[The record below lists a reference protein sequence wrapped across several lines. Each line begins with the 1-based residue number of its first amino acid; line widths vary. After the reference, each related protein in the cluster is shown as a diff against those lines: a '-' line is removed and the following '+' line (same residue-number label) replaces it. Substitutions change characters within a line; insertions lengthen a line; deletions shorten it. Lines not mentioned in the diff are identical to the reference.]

1 MPRFEE
7 HYPST
12 ESYWRSI
19 ILFGRNAASFKFALG
34 HSLLKLAAN
43 GESFISLDDL
53 AEPFSAAIARHIAV
67 VDKQGTSPT
76 STFLN
81 AVRAFNRGEIN
92 KDELNA
98 VTTRRGFDNVIDAF
112 HVVGPGDV
120 PIRFFQDERR
130 TGGTKGIRL
139 TDDLH
144 ALVEGSQSLNLAAE
158 VEARWNLVERAWEL
172 NIARNLIHVEYD
184 NETGT
189 LFTGSQNLRRVD
201 VTSCRDALNGYQ
213 KGACFYCFRDISVL
227 ESSSTL
233 ADVDHF
239 FPHVLKPYRVI
250 PSINGVWNL
259 VLSCK
264 SCNRGVSGKFDAIPA
279 LHLLERLST
288 RNDFLISSHHPLR
301 ETLLQ
306 QTGKTAARRRT
317 FLQDAYNGAVEL
329 RAARWE
335 PTNPAEP
342 RF

>member
-1 MPRFEE
+1 MGRFEE
-7 HYPST
+7 HYPSL

-19 ILFGRNAASFKFALG
+19 ILFGRNVASYKFALG
-34 HSLLKLAAN
+34 HSLLELAAN

-53 AEPFSAAIARHIAV
+53 AAPFSAAIARHIAV
-67 VDKQGTSPT
+67 VDKQTTS
-76 STFLN
+76 SRSAFLD
-81 AVRAFNRGEIN
+81 AVRAFNRGDIN
-92 KDELNA
+92 KDELHA
-98 VTTRRGFDNVIDAF
+98 KTARRGFDNVIDAF
-112 HVVGPGDV
+112 HVVGKGDV

-130 TGGTKGIRL
+130 SGGTKGIRL

-144 ALVEGSQSLNLAAE
+144 ALVEGSQALNLAAE

-184 NETGT
+184 DEAGT
-189 LFTGSQNLRRVD
+189 LFTASQNLRRVD

-227 ESSSTL
+227 ESSSNL

-264 SCNRGVSGKFDAIPA
+264 NCNRGVGGKFDAIPA
-279 LHLLERLST
+279 LDLLERLSI

-301 ETLLQ
+301 ETLLN
-306 QTGKTAARRRT
+306 QTGKTASKRRI
-317 FLQDAYNGAVEL
+317 FLQRAYNDAVEL
-329 RAARWE
+329 RTTRWQ
-335 PTNPAEP
+335 PTNPEEP
-342 RF
+342 KF